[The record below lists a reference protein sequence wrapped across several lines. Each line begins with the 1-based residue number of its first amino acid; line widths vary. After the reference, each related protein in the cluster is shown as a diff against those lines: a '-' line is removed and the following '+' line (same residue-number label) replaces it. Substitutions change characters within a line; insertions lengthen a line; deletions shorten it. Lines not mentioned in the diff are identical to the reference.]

1 MKTRWGAVGRAV
13 KLTILSIIAIALL
26 ACVCVLHNRLCFDG
40 GENYTFYCGTSSKDC
55 KVVTAQ
61 YSAAAERLLL
71 KNVCGESIEADFHG
85 LESIL
90 EKYDGKVVFEE
101 EFSDGV
107 NYYCSANLPYSVYLN
122 GQEINLHV
130 CVRGDRAKIGSPI
143 IFGGY

>member
-1 MKTRWGAVGRAV
+1 MRAV
-13 KLTILSIIAIALL
+13 KLTGLAVAAILIFAALSVFQ
-26 ACVCVLHNRLCFDG
+26 CRLCFDG

-55 KVVTAQ
+55 KVVTAV
-61 YSAAAERLLL
+61 YSPAAERLLL
-71 KNVCGESIEADFHG
+71 KNVCGESYETHFDN

-90 EKYDGKVVFEE
+90 EKYGGKVVFKE

-107 NYYCSANLPYSVYLN
+107 NYYCSANLPYSVTLH

-130 CVRGDRAKIGSPI
+130 CVRGDRAKVGSPI